1 VSEENRENDNEDGIF
16 IAVMDL
22 QEAKTHQ
29 IRLKEKGVALVLKT
43 HRETCTTGC
52 KVTVE
57 VWGENH
63 KDEQVLREYFS
74 GHFMNNVKGHVPNF
88 EHLAQVFDPSADEV
102 ICQACGM
109 KFSPKLGECPDC
121 GLVYS

>member
-1 VSEENRENDNEDGIF
+1 MNEDGVF
-16 IAVMDL
+16 LGVMDL

-29 IRLKEKGVALVLKT
+29 IKLKAKGVEISFKVNDS
-43 HRETCTTGC
+43 TCSTGC

-57 VWGENH
+57 VWGKEENLNLL
-63 KDEQVLREYFS
+63 QEYFT
-74 GHFMNNVKGHVPNF
+74 GEYLRNVAGHVPNF
-88 EHLAQVFDPSADEV
+88 EHLSAVYDPTAAEV

-109 KFSPKLGECPDC
+109 KFKPTLSECPDC